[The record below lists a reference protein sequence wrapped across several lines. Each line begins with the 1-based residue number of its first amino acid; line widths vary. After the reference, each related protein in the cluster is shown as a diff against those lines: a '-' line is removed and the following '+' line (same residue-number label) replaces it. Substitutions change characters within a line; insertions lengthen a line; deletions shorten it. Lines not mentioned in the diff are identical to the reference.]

1 MCIFSCLAFKSHEY
15 SVAYE
20 NLQPSTDAYK
30 RVAYKKMSV
39 EHDTD
44 FLMFQQYHI
53 LMKNI
58 EHYVT

>member
-30 RVAYKKMSV
+30 RVAYKKT
-39 EHDTD
+39 ECTIWLDD
-44 FLMFQQYHI
+44 I
-53 LMKNI
+53 
-58 EHYVT
+58 

>member
-1 MCIFSCLAFKSHEY
+1 MCILSCLAFKSHEY

-44 FLMFQQYHI
+44 FLMF
-53 LMKNI
+53 
-58 EHYVT
+58 

>member
-1 MCIFSCLAFKSHEY
+1 MCIFSCLAFKSDEY

-44 FLMFQQYHI
+44 FLMF
-53 LMKNI
+53 
-58 EHYVT
+58 

>member
-1 MCIFSCLAFKSHEY
+1 MYFQLLGVKSHEY
-15 SVAYE
+15 SGHSVAYE

-44 FLMFQQYHI
+44 FLMF
-53 LMKNI
+53 
-58 EHYVT
+58 